1 MKAPQA
7 SVSIPPRE
15 LRKLKQQAKT
25 EGISLSK
32 LLQRR
37 ILTQPQPEG
46 K

>member
-7 SVSIPPRE
+7 SLSIPPRE
-15 LRKLKQQAKT
+15 LRKLKQQAKD

-32 LLQRR
+32 LLQR
-37 ILTQPQPEG
+37 LVLKPAEG